1 MPNDDMKVIAV
12 LTRKGGAGKTT
23 LARALISAAMRRGKR
38 CLVLDADPQQALHRW
53 ATKLKISDPLF
64 RIEALTTTGE
74 LAAKTDEAWE
84 DGKTDFIIIDTLGAG
99 GAWADDIAEASDALV
114 IPMMLSADDME
125 ITKDTYN
132 WYVELKDR
140 TEDPE
145 NLPSLSVVLSA
156 VPPKPSKAES
166 EVEQEALENFPV
178 IDEYFMS
185 RKQHRDAS
193 QTGFLHQIA
202 RDRRKSRNPLM
213 RHHAKY
219 FEEALDEADAILD
232 QIVKA
237 AS

>member
-1 MPNDDMKVIAV
+1 MRQCDGASVASSWMRTLNRPF
-12 LTRKGGAGKTT
+12 TGG
-23 LARALISAAMRRGKR
+23 R
-38 CLVLDADPQQALHRW
+38 
-53 ATKLKISDPLF
+53 KLKISDPLF

-166 EVEQEALENFPV
+166 EV
-178 IDEYFMS
+178 S
-185 RKQHRDAS
+185 RKRWKIS
-193 QTGFLHQIA
+193 
-202 RDRRKSRNPLM
+202 P
-213 RHHAKY
+213 
-219 FEEALDEADAILD
+219 
-232 QIVKA
+232 
-237 AS
+237 